1 MGLFS
6 SNRSIPK
13 LMNERLGMEWRLL
26 RNVYKNHLTNIEP
39 TSEDFNLLNEIGN
52 LCDEIDLEVKKG
64 LQSLTKPKP
73 NLEVIVGK
81 MARIV
86 FLDSQISNRP
96 EKSNRTQRLV
106 GITNSLLLGNYQGY
120 FEDANGNHADWYRGL

>member
-6 SNRSIPK
+6 SNRSVPK
-13 LMNERLGMEWRLL
+13 LLNERLGMEWRLL
-26 RNVYKNHLTNIEP
+26 RNVYKNHLIHVEGN
-39 TSEDFNLLNEIGN
+39 SEDFSLFTEIGN
-52 LCDEIDLEVKKG
+52 LCDEIDQEIQNG
-64 LQSLTKPKP
+64 LQSLRNPKP
-73 NLEVIVGK
+73 NVEMIVEK
-81 MARIV
+81 MARVV

-106 GITNSLLLGNYQGY
+106 GITNSVLLGNYQGY

>member
-26 RNVYKNHLTNIEP
+26 RNVYKNHLINVESN
-39 TSEDFNLLNEIGN
+39 SEDFNLFTKIGS
-52 LCDEIDLEVKKG
+52 LCDEIDQEIQIG
-64 LQSLTKPKP
+64 LQSLRKPAP
-73 NLEVIVGK
+73 NVDAIVEK

-86 FLDSQISNRP
+86 SLDSQISNRP
-96 EKSNRTQRLV
+96 EKSNRTLRLV
-106 GITNSLLLGNYQGY
+106 GITNSVLLGNYQGY

>member
-6 SNRSIPK
+6 SNRSVPK

-26 RNVYKNHLTNIEP
+26 RNVYKNHLVNVETNG
-39 TSEDFNLLNEIGN
+39 EDFNLLTEIGN
-52 LCDEIDLEVKKG
+52 LCDEIDQEIQIG
-64 LQSLTKPKP
+64 LQSLRKPAP
-73 NLEVIVGK
+73 NVDAIVEK

-86 FLDSQISNRP
+86 SLDSQISNRP

-106 GITNSLLLGNYQGY
+106 GITNSVLLGNYQGY

>member
-1 MGLFS
+1 
-6 SNRSIPK
+6 
-13 LMNERLGMEWRLL
+13 MNERLGMEWRLL
-26 RNVYKNHLTNIEP
+26 RNVYKNHLVNVE
-39 TSEDFNLLNEIGN
+39 SNSKDFDLLTEIGN
-52 LCDEIDLEVKKG
+52 LCDEIDLEVKNG

-73 NLEVIVGK
+73 NVEVIVEK

-106 GITNSLLLGNYQGY
+106 GITNSLLLGNYEGY